1 MILEV
6 RSTESIKPLH
16 IWSPKTGCGRIDTTG
31 KQRKM
36 ERRWESNPNG
46 RLSEAHKMRRFVI
59 HRSLRAIGVRIFAL

>member
-36 ERRWESNPNG
+36 ERAMGIEP
-46 RLSEAHKMRRFVI
+46 KRRVFQ
-59 HRSLRAIGVRIFAL
+59 SL